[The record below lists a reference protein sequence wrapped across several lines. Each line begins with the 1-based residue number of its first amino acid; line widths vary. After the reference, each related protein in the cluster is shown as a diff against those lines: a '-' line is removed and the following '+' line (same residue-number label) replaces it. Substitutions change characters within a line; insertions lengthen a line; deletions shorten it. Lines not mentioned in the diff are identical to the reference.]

1 MSVPDHA
8 VCRYF
13 LSYSGVKLP
22 LRLVNPLDDGDLG
35 HRNTYIKAWF
45 DAADRLVGCDKL
57 VYGDVQISHRY
68 QYHDNGML
76 RRAEI
81 IMDEDLT
88 VIEFDPSGAPVPRGA

>member
-8 VCRYF
+8 SCRYF
-13 LSYSGVKLP
+13 VSYSGVKLP
-22 LRLVNPLDDGDLG
+22 LRLVNPLEESDLG
-35 HRNTYIKAWF
+35 HRNTYMKAWF

-68 QYHDNGML
+68 QYHDNGAL

-81 IMDEDLT
+81 FMDEDLT
-88 VIEFDPSGAPVPRGA
+88 VMEFDETGARTSA

>member
-1 MSVPDHA
+1 MSVPDHT

-22 LRLVNPLDDGDLG
+22 LKLVSPLEENELG
-35 HRNTYIKAWF
+35 HRNTYMKAWF
-45 DAADRLVGCDKL
+45 DAADRLVGCDKM

-68 QYHDNGML
+68 EYHDSGAL

-81 IMDEDLT
+81 LMDDELT
-88 VIEFDPSGAPVPRGA
+88 VLTFDEAGAPLAG